1 MSGRSSG
8 AVQQLYSIDGA
19 PIDGPVAL
27 RLALGHLQRLSGAD
41 GYITGGGGRL
51 TARAA
56 DGRPC
61 AFSMAVEAGA
71 TGA

>member
-1 MSGRSSG
+1 MSGRSG
-8 AVQQLYSIDGA
+8 AVQQLYSTDGA

-27 RLALGHLQRLSGAD
+27 RLALGRLQRLSGAD

-56 DGRPC
+56 DGHPC
-61 AFSMAVEAGA
+61 AYSLAVEAGA
-71 TGA
+71 DSA